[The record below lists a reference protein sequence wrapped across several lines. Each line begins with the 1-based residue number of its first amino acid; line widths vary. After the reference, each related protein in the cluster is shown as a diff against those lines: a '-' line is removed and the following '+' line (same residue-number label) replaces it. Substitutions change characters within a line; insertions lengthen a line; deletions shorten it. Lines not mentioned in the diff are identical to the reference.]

1 MILSGYLSTEGGVE
15 TWFSLV
21 VKIAESPSAVVGRAL
36 GQERKRFPR
45 SFGKVM
51 ITMGVLTCG
60 LGSVVVTQPCR
71 EPFFDL

>member
-1 MILSGYLSTEGGVE
+1 ME

-21 VKIAESPSAVVGRAL
+21 IKIAESPFAVVGRAL
-36 GQERKRFPR
+36 GEKRFPR

-60 LGSVVVTQPCR
+60 FGITKIFYYR
-71 EPFFDL
+71 